1 MRAYKIVVA
10 LFALGLLFG
19 IYFTV
24 KEVTPDKNE
33 EDNSISQKVIECYQ
47 TALECKEE
55 LSSCSK
61 CYEYCQDEAGEEL
74 VNNSLDY
81 CIKGN
86 ASAILETAKEEKN
99 QTKENTTTNSS

>member
-24 KEVTPDKNE
+24 KEVTPRKKE
-33 EDNSISQKVIECYQ
+33 ENGVSQRVIECYQ
-47 TALECKEE
+47 TSLECKEE
-55 LSSCSK
+55 LSACTK
-61 CYEYCQDEAGEEL
+61 CYEYCQDDEGKNL

-81 CIKGN
+81 CIKGKGK
-86 ASAILETAKEEKN
+86 AILEAAKEEKN
-99 QTKENTTTNSS
+99 QSETNTTGNSS

>member
-1 MRAYKIVVA
+1 MRAYKVVVA
-10 LFALGLLFG
+10 LFALVLLFG

-24 KEVTPDKNE
+24 QEITPEEKEDK
-33 EDNSISQKVIECYQ
+33 SVSPRVIECYQ

-61 CYEYCQDEAGEEL
+61 CYDYCQDDEGEDL

-81 CIKGN
+81 CIKGEGE
-86 ASAILETAKEEKN
+86 AILETAKEEKN
-99 QTKENTTTNSS
+99 QTKNTTANSTQ